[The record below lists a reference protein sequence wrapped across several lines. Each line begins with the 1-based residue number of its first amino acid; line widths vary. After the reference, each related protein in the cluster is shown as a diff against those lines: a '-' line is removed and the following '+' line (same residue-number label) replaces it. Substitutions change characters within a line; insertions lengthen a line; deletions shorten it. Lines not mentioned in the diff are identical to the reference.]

1 MKKDKIYFKMSIKKF
16 TQSLNID
23 KRLFE
28 ADVWNTTVHNL
39 MLAKQGIIEK
49 DVAREIIKNLK
60 EALDEFK
67 EGKFK
72 FSEELEDVHMNIES
86 YVISKGG
93 EKCGAMHTA
102 RSRNDQVV
110 TDTRILA
117 REIILNTME
126 NLLNLSD
133 SLTDFAE
140 RSKVI
145 IPGYTHLQQAMP
157 TLASHWIL
165 AYIDAFLRDFERLND
180 CYKRTNLCPL
190 GSAAFAGTSFHT
202 DRNFTAKLL
211 GFDGLIENSLDA
223 VASRDFIAEIL
234 SCLAILSATLSRFC
248 EEIILFNTYEFGL
261 IEISPEWTTG
271 SSIMPQKKNPDVAE
285 LTRGKTGRIYGD
297 LINILTLLKGIPYS
311 YNRDMQEDKFPLFD
325 ANDEVNSIIE
335 ILTEMLRNIKF
346 KEQEQINKKFSYEII
361 ATDMANLLVIKG
373 IPFRKAYNM
382 VKDCIN
388 KNDFSE
394 INKIAGNEIS
404 KINIENCIKFRKSTG
419 SASYDEVERMIA
431 DRKKKIKKFYE
442 IVKEKR
448 KKTED
453 AKIMT
458 SQYCSEILNLYV

>member
-1 MKKDKIYFKMSIKKF
+1 MSLKKF

-28 ADVWNTTVHNL
+28 ADIWNTTAHNL
-39 MLAKQGIIEK
+39 MLAKQGITEK
-49 DVAREIIKNLK
+49 DVAIEIIKNLND
-60 EALDEFK
+60 ALEDFK

-72 FSEELEDVHMNIES
+72 FHQELEDVHMNIES
-86 YVISKGG
+86 YVIAKGG

-117 REIILNTME
+117 REITLNTME

-133 SLTDFAE
+133 SLIDFAE
-140 RSKVI
+140 RSNVI

-165 AYIDAFLRDFERLND
+165 AYTDAFLRDFERLND

-190 GSAAFAGTSFHT
+190 GSAAFAGTSFNT
-202 DRNFTAKLL
+202 DRNFTAELL
-211 GFDGLIENSLDA
+211 GFDGLIENSLDG
-223 VASRDFIAEIL
+223 VAGRDFIAEIL
-234 SCLAILSATLSRFC
+234 SDLAILASNLSRLS
-248 EEIILFNTYEFGL
+248 EEIILFNSYEFGL

-271 SSIMPQKKNPDVAE
+271 SSIMPQKKNPDIAE

-325 ANDEVNSIIE
+325 ASDEVNSMLE
-335 ILTEMLRNIKF
+335 ILTEMSGTIKF
-346 KEQEQINKKFSYEII
+346 KEQEQINKKFSDEII

-373 IPFRKAYNM
+373 IPFRKAYNI
-382 VKDCIN
+382 VKECIN

-394 INKIAGNEIS
+394 INKVAGNEIS
-404 KINIENCIKFRKSTG
+404 KINVENCIKFRKSTG
-419 SASYDEVERMIA
+419 SASYGEVERMLA
-431 DRKKKIKKFYE
+431 DRKKKTEKFHK
-442 IVKEKR
+442 IVEEKR
-448 KKTED
+448 KRTED
-453 AKIMT
+453 AKILT
-458 SQYCSEILNLYV
+458 SQYCSDVLNLQV